1 MELISELR
9 TLLKGGNLRSGRQ
22 LEETEEMVS
31 ERLERQRLG
40 GFEECTLVGFE
51 FKRGEECEEVKEI
64 DCYPVNVTK
73 FTTELRDK
81 CETIVDRHCELVTVQ
96 IPEQICKPIY
106 KTRYS
111 QSDIVRSLLISSSR
125 LVVRRIMI
133 LSKKMFIKKSVGLSM
148 TQLVTRNITRMSN
161 IEDTAGG

>member
-1 MELISELR
+1 M
-9 TLLKGGNLRSGRQ
+9 
-22 LEETEEMVS
+22 EETEEMVS

-96 IPEQICKPIY
+96 IPEQVCKPIH
-106 KTRYS
+106 KTRYC
-111 QSDIVRSLLISSSR
+111 DIVHFLSSHDP
-125 LVVRRIMI
+125 VAAVRRTMI
-133 LSKKMFIKKSVGLSM
+133 LSRKMFIKKSVGLNM
-148 TQLVTRNITRMSN
+148 TQPVTKNITTMSN
-161 IEDTAGG
+161 TEDTAGG

>member
-125 LVVRRIMI
+125 LVVRSIMI